1 MKKSLSLILA
11 MLMLASTVALTA
23 CSETGADNSDTGEIT
38 QQTETPSA
46 EGDAEAEAETE
57 PEDTRASI
65 ADDLPE
71 RDFEGR
77 NFTVLGTDESNYG
90 AYIVSEELTGE
101 VVNDA
106 VYARN
111 LAIEER
117 FNAKIARN
125 SAGTAADAYTTAS
138 TMIKTAAQAG
148 DTESFHLVSYHVV
161 EAGGIAVQGYLM
173 NWYDIPY
180 INFEKPWW
188 SDSTVEDLSMN
199 EHCFL
204 AVGDAAVSSISQTYC
219 VIYDKDAVKNY
230 DLDDVYTT
238 VRDGK
243 WTVDY
248 LNDICTIVTLDVD
261 GDGQMT
267 EADYY
272 GLSSSPY
279 SNVNTYLWAFD
290 NQIFTKNSEGVL
302 EFSYYNERL
311 VNIFDKVYALFKE
324 TNGVWAPVQ
333 SDHFVGIN
341 QFKNYGSLF
350 TNALLSFTT
359 TYLADYEHE
368 YGIIPY
374 PKFDEAQAEYKTMV
388 DGNHEAMGIA
398 KNAVDLEFIGIM
410 TEVMCAEAYKQ
421 IIPAYYDVCLKQRYA
436 SSPEDAEM
444 IELCVDSRVFDLGY
458 VYDNWK
464 GVSFYMESLI
474 NAGNKDITS
483 HYQKNEKAVTKY
495 YDRVIEMFYED

>member
-1 MKKSLSLILA
+1 MKKTLSLILA
-11 MLMLASTVALTA
+11 MLMLASATTLTA
-23 CSETGADNSDTGEIT
+23 CSDAGTDNTDTSDPTA
-38 QQTETPSA
+38 QTASPSA
-46 EGDAEAEAETE
+46 EEETEAET
-57 PEDTRASI
+57 DAADARA
-65 ADDLPE
+65 AVPDDLPE
-71 RDFEGR
+71 KDFDGR
-77 NFTVLGTDESNYG
+77 TFYVLGTDESNYG
-90 AYIVSEELTGE
+90 AYIAVEELNGE

-106 VYARN
+106 VYSRN

-117 FNAKIARN
+117 FNAKVGRN

-148 DTESFHLVSYHVV
+148 DTDSFHLVSYHVV
-161 EAGGIAVQGYLM
+161 EAGGVAVQGYFM

-188 SDSTVEDLSMN
+188 SDSTVNDLSMN
-199 EHCFL
+199 NHCFL

-219 VIYDKDAVKNY
+219 VIFDKDAAKNY
-230 DLDDVYTT
+230 AIEDVYGT
-238 VRDGK
+238 VREGK

-248 LNDICTIVTLDVD
+248 INNICTTVTLDVD

-290 NQIFTKNSEGVL
+290 NQIFTKNEEGVL
-302 EFSYYNERL
+302 ELSYYNERL
-311 VNIFDKVYALFKE
+311 VRIFEEVYALFKE
-324 TNGVWAPVQ
+324 TNGVWAPVGNG
-333 SDHFVGIN
+333 HFVGID
-341 QFKNYGSLF
+341 QFRNYGSLF

-374 PKFDEAQAEYKTMV
+374 PKLDEAQARYKTMV
-388 DGNHEAMGIA
+388 DGNHEAMAIA
-398 KNAVDLEFIGIM
+398 KNAVDLEFIGVM

-421 IIPAYYDVCLKQRYA
+421 IVPAYYDVCLKQRYA
-436 SSPEDAEM
+436 SSPDDAEM

-483 HYQKNEKAVTKY
+483 HYQKNEKAASKY
-495 YDRVIEMFYED
+495 YQKVVDMFYED

>member
-1 MKKSLSLILA
+1 MKKKLSLILA
-11 MLMLASTVALTA
+11 MLMLASSVALTA
-23 CSETGADNSDTGEIT
+23 CSDAGTENTDTTETT
-38 QQTETPSA
+38 QTDTPSA
-46 EGDAEAEAETE
+46 EEETEAETDA
-57 PEDTRASI
+57 EDSRAAI
-65 ADDLPE
+65 PDDLPE
-71 RDFEGR
+71 MDFEGR
-77 NFTVLGTDESNYG
+77 NFIVLGSDPACTP
-90 AYIVSEELTGE
+90 YIVAEELNGE

-111 LAIEER
+111 LAIDER
-117 FNAKIARN
+117 FNATISHYIPGATNADYGVTSTTVRN
-125 SAGTAADAYTTAS
+125 AVT
-138 TMIKTAAQAG
+138 AG
-148 DTESFHLVSYHVV
+148 DTDTFHLISYHVV
-161 EAGGIAVQGYLM
+161 EAGSIAVQGYLM

-188 SDSTVEDLSMN
+188 SESNVEDLSMN
-199 EHCFL
+199 DHCFL
-204 AVGDAAVSSISQTYC
+204 AVGDAAVSSVASTYC
-219 VIYDKDAVKNY
+219 VLYDKDAAVDY
-230 DLDDVYTT
+230 GVEDLYST

-248 LNDICTIVTLDVD
+248 LTEIVQRVSNDTN

-290 NQIFTKNSEGVL
+290 NQIFVKNDEGIL

-311 VNIFDKVYALFKE
+311 VGIFEKVYTLFKE
-324 TNGVWAPVQ
+324 TNGVWAPVGNG
-333 SDHFVGIN
+333 HNVGID
-341 QFKNYGSLF
+341 QFRNYGSLF
-350 TNALLSFTT
+350 SNAVLSHTMNF
-359 TYLADYEHE
+359 LADYEHE

-374 PKFDEAQAEYKTMV
+374 PKYDEAQAEYKTMV
-388 DGNHEAMGIA
+388 DGGHEAMGIA
-398 KNAVDLEFIGIM
+398 LNAVDLDFIGVM

-421 IIPAYYDVCLKQRYA
+421 ILPAYYDVALKQRYA

-444 IELCVDSRVFDLGY
+444 IELCVASRVFDLGY

-483 HYQKNEKAVTKY
+483 HYAKNEKAATKY
-495 YDRVIEMFYED
+495 YEKVTNMFYPEG